1 MKVFG
6 NLQPTM
12 ENSTPLTDSV
22 NELLKRGYRCQAT
35 GPDLAVLTKEKDG
48 QVLNVIT
55 VTADGNVNTL
65 PLSDF
70 LETIL
75 NG

>member
-1 MKVFG
+1 MEK
-6 NLQPTM
+6 PTA
-12 ENSTPLTDSV
+12 LTDTV
-22 NELLKRGYRCQAT
+22 NELLKHGYRCQAVA
-35 GPDLAVLTKEKDG
+35 PDLVVLTKNHQG

-55 VTADGNVNTL
+55 VTGDGMINTI